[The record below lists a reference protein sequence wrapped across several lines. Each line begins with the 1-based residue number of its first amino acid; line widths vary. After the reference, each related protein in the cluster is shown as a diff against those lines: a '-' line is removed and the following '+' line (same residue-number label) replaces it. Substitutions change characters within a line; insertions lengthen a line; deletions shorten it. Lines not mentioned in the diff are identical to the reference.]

1 MEAIE
6 RETIIN
12 WNDAEDTVNIFTC
25 HQKIMRKMEKIGAT
39 VKDKCVLDGRL
50 RHVEYEIPKN
60 KLNITLSAKRVL
72 STEQKEAMRER
83 MNTNIRGR

>member
-1 MEAIE
+1 
-6 RETIIN
+6 
-12 WNDAEDTVNIFTC
+12 
-25 HQKIMRKMEKIGAT
+25 
-39 VKDKCVLDGRL
+39 VKDKCVLNGRL

-72 STEQKEAMRER
+72 SAEQKEAMRER